1 MPRNNVDALIRTLS
15 QVRPGPVDATK
26 LRQAMASLTDV
37 VPEAAGIQQALP
49 RAGTV
54 FVGQLGSASSAARL
68 VSGLKT
74 PGRLPSIERSRLE
87 RALDGIYIDANG
99 NVHHTGEGP
108 RTTTTDPG
116 PTTTPAVDP
125 AVAARTQE
133 GRNFA
138 LGLLARPWNDGNIPT
153 VPPMHLETIWLAHD
167 VTGQLRDVLSD
178 VDKLAGFKAG
188 LAGGDTAV
196 TRQNGERWL
205 RVCLIL
211 SYDAVRVR
219 AHEAFTFGP
228 FTGLA
233 VTLLNNTP
241 FVGTRTDTL
250 QLTHVLYSGLSGPQP
265 TDGEKQKAAGD
276 AVGALLQ
283 AKWHHDTFCTKAEM
297 THEQAQLFGKG
308 LQVFGPMLR
317 KIGTEM
323 QQSQASASS
332 SSSSSSSDSES
343 AAKVVGIILVVLG
356 NVLDEVGKAILNT
369 DHGNGITLLTNLWLG
384 FVLTGVPVVW
394 PESR

>member
-54 FVGQLGSASSAARL
+54 YVGQLGSASSAARL

-74 PGRLPSIERSRLE
+74 PGRLPSIDRSRLE
-87 RALDGIYIDANG
+87 RTLDGIYIDANG
-99 NVHHTGEGP
+99 NVHHTGQGP
-108 RTTTTDPG
+108 GTTTTDPG
-116 PTTTPAVDP
+116 ASTTPSVDP

-138 LGLLARPWNDGNIPT
+138 LGLLARPWNEGNIPT

-211 SYDAVRVR
+211 SYDAVRAR

-241 FVGTRTDTL
+241 VVGPKTDTL

>member
-54 FVGQLGSASSAARL
+54 YVGQLGSASSAARL

-74 PGRLPSIERSRLE
+74 PGRLPSIDRSRLE
-87 RALDGIYIDANG
+87 RALDGIYLDANG
-99 NVHHTGEGP
+99 NVHHTGQGP
-108 RTTTTDPG
+108 GTTTTDPG
-116 PTTTPAVDP
+116 ATTTPSVDP
-125 AVAARTQE
+125 AVAVRTQE

-138 LGLLARPWNDGNIPT
+138 LGLLARPWNEGNIPT

-241 FVGTRTDTL
+241 FVGPKTDTV

-283 AKWHHDTFCTKAEM
+283 AKWYHDTFCTKAEM

>member
-1 MPRNNVDALIRTLS
+1 
-15 QVRPGPVDATK
+15 
-26 LRQAMASLTDV
+26 MAS
-37 VPEAAGIQQALP
+37 ISS
-49 RAGTV
+49 
-54 FVGQLGSASSAARL
+54 FVISRPPPGDRRCNSSTSFATRLASSA
-68 VSGLKT
+68 
-74 PGRLPSIERSRLE
+74 P
-87 RALDGIYIDANG
+87 
-99 NVHHTGEGP
+99 
-108 RTTTTDPG
+108 
-116 PTTTPAVDP
+116 PTSSCV
-125 AVAARTQE
+125 
-133 GRNFA
+133 
-138 LGLLARPWNDGNIPT
+138 
-153 VPPMHLETIWLAHD
+153 
-167 VTGQLRDVLSD
+167 
-178 VDKLAGFKAG
+178 
-188 LAGGDTAV
+188 
-196 TRQNGERWL
+196 
-205 RVCLIL
+205 
-211 SYDAVRVR
+211 
-219 AHEAFTFGP
+219 
-228 FTGLA
+228 
-233 VTLLNNTP
+233 LNNTP

>member
-74 PGRLPSIERSRLE
+74 PGRLPSIDRSRLE

-99 NVHHTGEGP
+99 NVHHTGQGP
-108 RTTTTDPG
+108 GTTTTDPG
-116 PTTTPAVDP
+116 ATTTPSVDP

-138 LGLLARPWNDGNIPT
+138 LGLLARPWNEGNIPT

-241 FVGTRTDTL
+241 FVGPRTDTL

-283 AKWHHDTFCTKAEM
+283 AKWYHDTFCTKAEM